1 MNDIFSRISKMLPD
15 LRRAERRIAE
25 LILSDVDLVLKGSIT
40 EVAQAASVSA
50 SSITRFSRM
59 FGEGGFKDLKL
70 SIAQAR
76 SAQSPFAH
84 QSVQDLDEPAIAG
97 GQLEEMYLQQ
107 ITASLRSTYASLDAE
122 ALTDAIAAL
131 RSARRV
137 RFFGVAV
144 SGLIAEEAAMRL
156 MRLGLDAGYVGDSHF
171 RRIASTLLGPG
182 DVAVVVS
189 HTGRSQ
195 EIVEAAGLA
204 RRAGATVIGLSAP
217 HNPLTQHCDILIG
230 VSVYEEID
238 IYTPS
243 ISHFSYHYVI
253 GLLAFHIG
261 QSSKLNRAELLA
273 KIKAGLAWGQI
284 DSPTKEK

>member
-1 MNDIFSRISKMLPD
+1 MNDIFIRIGKTLPD
-15 LRRAERRIAE
+15 LKRAERRIAE

-40 EVAQAASVSA
+40 EVAEAASVSA

-59 FGEGGFKDLKL
+59 FGAEGFKDLKL

-84 QSVQDLDEPAIAG
+84 QSVQDLDERAIAG

-107 ITASLRSTYASLDAE
+107 ITSSLRSTYASLDAI

-144 SGLIAEEAAMRL
+144 SGLMAEEASMRL
-156 MRLGLDAGYVGDSHF
+156 MRLGLDACYVGDSHF
-171 RRIASTLLGPG
+171 RRIASTLLGPD
-182 DVAVVVS
+182 DVAVVIS

-195 EIVEAAGLA
+195 ETIEAAEIA
-204 RRAGATVIGLSAP
+204 RGAGATVIGISAP
-217 HNPLTQHCDILIG
+217 HNPLTQFCDILIG

-253 GLLAFHIG
+253 GLIAFHIG
-261 QSSKLNRAELLA
+261 QSSALNRAELLV
-273 KIKAGLAWGQI
+273 KIKGGLARGQI
-284 DSPTKEK
+284 EPEP

>member
-1 MNDIFSRISKMLPD
+1 MNDIFSRIGKLLPD
-15 LRRAERRIAE
+15 LKRAERRIAE

-40 EVAQAASVSA
+40 EVAEAASVSP
-50 SSITRFSRM
+50 SSISRFSRM
-59 FGEGGFKDLKL
+59 LGVEGFKDLKL
-70 SIAQAR
+70 SIAQAK

-84 QSVQDLDEPAIAG
+84 QSVQELDERAIAG

-107 ITASLRSTYASLDAE
+107 ITSSLRSTYASLDAE

-131 RSARRV
+131 RSAKRV

-156 MRLGLDAGYVGDSHF
+156 MRLGLDAAYIGDSHF
-171 RRIASTLLGPG
+171 RRIASTLLGPD

-195 EIVEAAGLA
+195 ESVETAEIA
-204 RRAGATVIGLSAP
+204 RGAGATVIGLSAP
-217 HNPLTQHCDILIG
+217 HNPLTQFCDILIG

-243 ISHFSYHYVI
+243 ISHFSYHYII
-253 GLLAFHIG
+253 GLIAFHIG
-261 QSSKLNRAELLA
+261 QSSGLNRAELLE
-273 KIKAGLAWGQI
+273 KIKGGLAWGQI
-284 DSPTKEK
+284 EAPTK

>member
-1 MNDIFSRISKMLPD
+1 MNDIFSRIGKLLPD
-15 LRRAERRIAE
+15 LKRAERRIAE

-40 EVAQAASVSA
+40 EVADAASVSA

-59 FGEGGFKDLKL
+59 LGVEGFKDLKL
-70 SIAQAR
+70 SIAQAK

-84 QSVQDLDEPAIAG
+84 QSVQDLDERAIAG

-137 RFFGVAV
+137 RLFGVAV
-144 SGLIAEEAAMRL
+144 SGLMAEEAAMRL
-156 MRLGLDAGYVGDSHF
+156 MRLGLDACYIGDSHF
-171 RRIASTLLGPG
+171 RRISSTLLGPG

-195 EIVEAAGLA
+195 ETVEAAEIA
-204 RRAGATVIGLSAP
+204 RGAGATVIGISAP
-217 HNPLTQHCDILIG
+217 HNPLTQFCDILIG

-253 GLLAFHIG
+253 GLIAFHIG
-261 QSSKLNRAELLA
+261 QSSKLNRDELLD
-273 KIKAGLAWGQI
+273 KIKGGLAWGQI
-284 DSPTKEK
+284 EASQK